1 MMTGTSAP
9 PAVAEAPQVVA
20 ALRARADEVVGAEL
34 RRLRRRRPELTRD
47 QTDAIAEAVHGVTRH
62 LLDHAVARLRCA
74 AAGPGGAAYAARA
87 GRLLD
92 LTR

>member
-9 PAVAEAPQVVA
+9 PAVAAEAPPAMAEAPQVVA
-20 ALRARADEVVGAEL
+20 ALRARADEVA
-34 RRLRRRRPELTRD
+34 
-47 QTDAIAEAVHGVTRH
+47 RH
-62 LLDHAVARLRCA
+62 LLDHAVERLRCA

-92 LTR
+92 LPR